1 MRQKVYRIIH
11 LHDNKTFKIINRKPE
26 MRFRVVRDS
35 TRKVMRSKI
44 MKDFKKQE
52 IMKSIKKKMK

>member
-1 MRQKVYRIIH
+1 MRQKVHRVIY

-44 MKDFKKQE
+44 MKDFKK
-52 IMKSIKKKMK
+52 

>member
-44 MKDFKKQE
+44 MKDFKK
-52 IMKSIKKKMK
+52 